1 MRIDDIAHAERLA
14 LARSARHG
22 WGVVGGAL
30 GVMAVTFGV
39 TYSFAPFFASLQ
51 QAFAAERGAVSL
63 AFSIAVPL
71 YFALGAVS
79 GPLADRFGPRRV
91 SLAGIVIGALGLV
104 YAAQA
109 TALWQVYLGWGV
121 GVGICVG
128 FSYVPAIGAVQLW
141 FVKHRGF
148 ASGIAVSGIGLGTLL
163 GPLAAGLLIDQLGWR
178 GAWMALGAFTLVAGA
193 LATWFLDGPPERRG
207 MLPDGGIAEPAAST
221 AAPQAAG
228 ASVRDALASRPFW
241 LLYGALISISMG
253 AFIPFVHLVPFAEDH
268 GIAHGTAVAVFSLV
282 GIGSTAGRFCIGG
295 IADRLGRKRSLAA
308 VFLGVAL
315 MMLWWL
321 SSSAAWQL
329 AAFAL
334 IYGTC
339 FGAFVALYPALTV
352 DYFGTRSASGIIGLL
367 YTAAAFGTLLGP
379 KLAGDAFDIFRSY
392 AVPIAVGGAF
402 AGLAVVLTLLLPEP
416 SRYRKR

>member
-1 MRIDDIAHAERLA
+1 MRIDDAALTQRLA

-30 GVMAVTFGV
+30 GVMLVTFGV

-51 QAFAAERGAVSL
+51 EAFAASRGAVSL

-71 YFALGAVS
+71 YFALGAIS

-91 SLAGIVIGALGLV
+91 SLTGIVIGAIGLV
-104 YAAQA
+104 YAAHAQS
-109 TALWQVYLGWGV
+109 LWQVYLGWGV

-141 FVKHRGF
+141 FVKRRGF
-148 ASGIAVSGIGLGTLL
+148 ASGIAVSGIGLGTLC
-163 GPLAAGLLIDQLGWR
+163 GPLAAAELIDWLGWR
-178 GAWMALGAFTLVAGA
+178 GAWTALGGVTLVGGA
-193 LATWFLDGPPERRG
+193 MAVWFLDGPPERRG
-207 MLPDGGIAEPAAST
+207 MHPDGGVAEPAASVA
-221 AAPQAAG
+221 AAPTTG
-228 ASVRDALASRPFW
+228 ASLREALASRPFW

-268 GIAHGTAVAVFSLV
+268 GIEHGTAVAIFSLV
-282 GIGSTAGRFCIGG
+282 GIGSTAGRFCVGG
-295 IADRLGRKRSLAA
+295 VADRLGRKRSLAA

-315 MMLWWL
+315 MMLWWI
-321 SSSAAWQL
+321 SSSTPWQL
-329 AAFAL
+329 SIFAL
-334 IYGTC
+334 VYGTC

-352 DYFGTRSASGIIGLL
+352 DYFGTRNASGIIGLL

-379 KLAGDAFDIFRSY
+379 KLAGDAFDIFASY
-392 AVPIAVGGAF
+392 SVPIAVGGAF

-416 SRYRKR
+416 ARYCKP